1 MSLLEHFDRVVLMVD
16 GRVVDSG
23 SVPEVEQRQAL
34 FREMV
39 RSQARGRLATTP
51 ESDPVD
57 AAAVA
62 A

>member
-23 SVPEVEQRQAL
+23 TVPEVEQRQPL
-34 FREMV
+34 FHEMV
-39 RSQARGRLATTP
+39 RSQARARLALP
-51 ESDPVD
+51 EPPS
-57 AAAVA
+57 AAAA